1 MINWRCLDCIQQVS
15 KIYSPEHFISSS
27 TVAVADF
34 TVTKAR
40 SGSVTFLESLLKI
53 HHSIFIQNPRE
64 GINMMAYVQPLHRVS
79 WLALLC
85 FCSLTP
91 PLLFASAW

>member
-1 MINWRCLDCIQQVS
+1 MALSQLYPTKQSRCTLQNI
-15 KIYSPEHFISSS
+15 FSS
-27 TVAVADF
+27 TIAVADF

-53 HHSIFIQNPRE
+53 HHSIFIQNPKE
-64 GINMMAYVQPLHRVS
+64 GINMMAYVKPLHRVS

-85 FCSLTP
+85 FCAVTP
-91 PLLFASAW
+91 PLLFISAW

>member
-1 MINWRCLDCIQQVS
+1 M
-15 KIYSPEHFISSS
+15 
-27 TVAVADF
+27 
-34 TVTKAR
+34 
-40 SGSVTFLESLLKI
+40 TFLESLLKI